1 MKIIVDVMG
10 ADRPPEELIPG
21 CLTAAEELDVDL
33 VVVGDESKINPVL
46 EGAAQTSRITVVHAP
61 AYMEMCD
68 EPTSVLREK
77 KDSSMAVALRLLK
90 DGGGDALVSPGNTGA
105 LLAGATMIVKRLP
118 GIKRPA
124 LAPVLPTKTGK
135 ILIIDCG
142 ANAECRPEFLD
153 QFAVMGSVYM
163 KRVMQVENP
172 RVGLANIGAEET
184 KGTPFYREVYG
195 LLKENKQIHFVGN
208 VEGRGVMLGECD
220 VIVSDGFT
228 GNIILKTCEGAGIF
242 MIGLIKG
249 LFMGSIM
256 TKLAALTMKG
266 KLKDLKK
273 RLDYNETGGAVML
286 GLTKPVIKA
295 HGSTDAKALK
305 NAIRQAKLVCEG
317 NVCEEIREA
326 AAPQF

>member
-10 ADRPPEELIPG
+10 ADKSPEELVKG
-21 CLTAAEELDVDL
+21 CLMAAEELDVDI
-33 VVVGDESKINPVL
+33 VAVGDEASIKPAL
-46 EGAAQTSRITVVHAP
+46 EGNPLADRVSVVHAP
-61 AYMEMCD
+61 LAMEMCD
-68 EPTSVLREK
+68 EPTSVLKEK
-77 KDSSMAVALRLLK
+77 KDSSMATALRLLK
-90 DGGGDALVSPGNTGA
+90 DGEGDALVSAGNTGA
-105 LLAGATMIVKRLP
+105 LLAGGTLIVKRLP

-135 ILIIDCG
+135 ILLIDCG

-153 QFAVMGSVYM
+153 QFAIMGSVYM
-163 KRVMQVENP
+163 NRVMGVDNP

-184 KGTPFYREVYG
+184 KGTPFYREVHA
-195 LLKENKQIHFVGN
+195 LLKENKHINFIGN

-228 GNIILKTCEGAGIF
+228 GNIILKTCEGAGLF
-242 MIGLIKG
+242 MMGLIKG
-249 LFMGSIM
+249 LFMGSLM

-305 NAIRQAKLVCEG
+305 NAIRQAKLVCDG
-317 NVCEEIREA
+317 NVCGEIGA
-326 AAPQF
+326 AAVN